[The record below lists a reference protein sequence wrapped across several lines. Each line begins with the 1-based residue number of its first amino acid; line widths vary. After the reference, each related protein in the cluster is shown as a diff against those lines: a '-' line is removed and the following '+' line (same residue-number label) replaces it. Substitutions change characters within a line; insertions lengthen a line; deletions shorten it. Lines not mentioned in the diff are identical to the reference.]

1 MLVTIFM
8 IVALLLFIAAAFA
21 NSAIATRVQ
30 LLPLGL
36 AFVVAA
42 WLVENYA

>member
-21 NSAIATRVQ
+21 NSAFPTRVQ
-30 LLPLGL
+30 MIPLGL

-42 WLVENYA
+42 WLVGNYA